1 MDTWLN
7 GRAIDRSIR
16 LWSLLAYR
24 SSVVI
29 IITHSGRR
37 LLSVSLSG
45 CLVTF
50 TTLWGSIHPAKLNMY
65 RIRNWWKCF
74 SKFSAFGISASIVF
88 FILSSTDF
96 SVTLLKGVLIT
107 CLIGGSYSGGRKW
120 KSITHTRQGTWSGS
134 IGGEPWLRL
143 LYSLHFPIKTS
154 VNIECAKP
162 DFSH

>member
-37 LLSVSLSG
+37 LLSVCLSG

-50 TTLWGSIHPAKLNMY
+50 TTRWGSIHPAKLNMY

-74 SKFSAFGISASIVF
+74 SKFSAFGISASIVVAFVF

-96 SVTLLKGVLIT
+96 SVTLLKGINNLLNWWQLLKWTEMVEVHYT
-107 CLIGGSYSGGRKW
+107 CDKAHGLGQLGENLGSGCC
-120 KSITHTRQGTWSGS
+120 TRYISQS
-134 IGGEPWLRL
+134 
-143 LYSLHFPIKTS
+143 KQ
-154 VNIECAKP
+154 V
-162 DFSH
+162 